1 MRMMTMKTGTKSYSE
16 LILLTTFEERFEYL
30 KLDGRVGAETYGS
43 DRIFNQNFYH
53 SKEWKRLRRDVI
65 LRDNGCDL
73 GIEDRE
79 IFDKIIVHHIN
90 PMTLEQLEEGG
101 DDLFDLEN
109 FICCSY
115 KTHEAIHYGDISL
128 LPRTEFV
135 ERRPGDTKL
144 W

>member
-1 MRMMTMKTGTKSYSE
+1 MVVSAKKHSDGIGY
-16 LILLTTFEERFEYL
+16 LTRAST
-30 KLDGRVGAETYGS
+30 
-43 DRIFNQNFYH
+43 I
-53 SKEWKRLRRDVI
+53 
-65 LRDNGCDL
+65 L

-115 KTHEAIHYGDISL
+115 RTHEAIHYGDISI
-128 LPRTEFV
+128 LPPTNFTE
-135 ERRPGDTKL
+135 RKPGDTKL

>member
-1 MRMMTMKTGTKSYSE
+1 MKIGTKRYSE
-16 LILLTTFEERFEYL
+16 MILLPTFEERFEYL
-30 KLDGRVGAETYGS
+30 KLEGNVGKITFGA
-43 DRIFNQNFYH
+43 DRIFNQEFYH
-53 SKEWKRLRRDVI
+53 SKEWKTLRRDVI
-65 LRDNGCDL
+65 ARDIGCDL
-73 GIEDRE
+73 ACEDRE

-101 DDLFDLEN
+101 EDLFDMEN

-115 KTHEAIHYGDISL
+115 KTHEAIHYGDISI
-128 LPRTEFV
+128 LPPTNFV